1 MAPNK
6 RGSRRERV
14 LSVDGEESFS
24 EEVVVEETTEGVAY
38 RFSCGVDYSPNGRYY
53 AEGDVDSLADW
64 EPGHVANALTAGL
77 IREEVSHG

>member
-24 EEVVVEETTEGVAY
+24 EEVEETAEGVAY
-38 RFSCGVDYSPNGRYY
+38 RFSRGVDYSPNGRSY

-64 EPGHVANALTAGL
+64 EPSHIANALTAGL